1 MIRRPPRSTLF
12 PYTTLFRSRGDLLHL
27 ALDPPD
33 LTEAGE
39 RLGEN
44 RARRARRHLLGQ
56 IADRRL
62 ARAADAPGVRLLEPR
77 EETAERRLA
86 RAGRP
91 HEADALPA
99 GDSPR
104 ERAEELLPRVRLRD
118 LFDLD
123 HVCGW
128 RPLGYP
134 SVWTF
139 SGRIFTSTRTSSDRR
154 CGYLSLPRYFL
165 ASASMCAS
173 APCSVISATRPRTW
187 MYR

>member
-1 MIRRPPRSTLF
+1 ARAAGCARRQRAAPVPV
-12 PYTTLFRSRGDLLHL
+12 RGAPARRGARLQL
-27 ALDPPD
+27 ALAPPD
-33 LTEAGE
+33 PTEAGA

-86 RAGRP
+86 RAVRP
-91 HEADALPA
+91 HEADALPV

-123 HVCGW
+123 HVRGW
-128 RPLGYP
+128 RHLRYP

-139 SGRIFTSTRTSSDRR
+139 SGWFLTSTRTSA
-154 CGYLSLPRYFL
+154 GP
-165 ASASMCAS
+165 
-173 APCSVISATRPRTW
+173 
-187 MYR
+187 